1 MCGSRR
7 AILLEIMK
15 QVRTMVKFFL
25 NTHSRADRQL
35 ALLLFAGTLGL
46 YLRTLAPGL
55 LGGDAGEFQ
64 VAAWRLGL
72 AHPTGYPLYLI
83 LGGIWQHLLALG
95 GVNPAYALN
104 MFSALLGAAA
114 VALLYLCMIGWLQSP
129 IGVRRTA
136 ALFTAVFF
144 AVNFTFWSQ
153 NLIAEVYTLHTL
165 FLVLIFS
172 VAGQLLSNRHD
183 AHPVTP
189 SPSHLI
195 ILLGLLTGL
204 ALTHHATTLL
214 LLPSLALVLWQARRG
229 WIGSGKTW
237 ILALLALVTP
247 LLLYL
252 YIPLRS
258 GPAASPWYHQALGT
272 ETLTLYENTWPAF
285 IAFITGQS
293 ISVGFRDVTG
303 AVQQLSQAWL
313 LWRLHLL
320 WPGIVL
326 AVLGLYQL
334 IRQRNWPVLALTVP
348 FFLIQQTFN
357 LFYAIGDILVYY
369 IPLYL
374 VAAIWIGFAADTLG
388 GGIQR
393 AMRVEGPPPPPV
405 DQTPIETG
413 WQRTAKAPLPPPQT
427 LPFGIVLVLVLFW
440 LPIQLI
446 MRDFSR
452 LDQSQATRTQTF
464 WQTIAAAQPPAD
476 AILVSNDRNEIVP
489 LFYLQAVEGQ
499 FTGVTGLFPL
509 MAPDARFADIGA
521 TIETALTTSKG
532 RPIYLIKPMPG
543 LESRFALTAT
553 VAPLVQVLGP
563 AATTPPTIVV
573 DQPYGPLRLLGY
585 DWQPDADDVQIT
597 LHWQVQTPIP
607 ADYTTTV
614 QLFDGKWE
622 KIAQNDAPAGG
633 VYYPTSLWKPGE
645 ALVEHHPLTITDKPP
660 VALLVG
666 MYTGTDFHELAPP
679 LQISLQD

>member
-1 MCGSRR
+1 
-7 AILLEIMK
+7 
-15 QVRTMVKFFL
+15 MVKFFL
-25 NTHSRADRQL
+25 NTHSRADRQW
-35 ALLLFAGTLGL
+35 ALLLFAGTFGL

-55 LGGDAGEFQ
+55 LGGDSGEFQ
-64 VAAWRLGL
+64 VAAWHLGL
-72 AHPTGYPLYLI
+72 AHPTGYPLYLMVGS
-83 LGGIWQHLLALG
+83 LWQHLLALG
-95 GVNPAYALN
+95 GATPAYALN
-104 MFSALLGAAA
+104 IFSALLGAAA

-136 ALFTAVFF
+136 ALFTTIFF

-165 FLVLIFS
+165 FIVLIFT
-172 VAGQLLSNRHD
+172 VASQLLAVANSPRPLPS
-183 AHPVTP
+183 APASAETSASSVEPLTSTP
-189 SPSHLI
+189 HLVI
-195 ILLGLLTGL
+195 TLSLITGL

-214 LLPSLALVLWQARRG
+214 LLPSLALVLWQARRR
-229 WIGSGKTW
+229 WIRSGKTW
-237 ILALLALVTP
+237 ALALLALVVP

-272 ETLTLYENTWPAF
+272 EMLSLYQNTWPAF

-293 ISVGFRDVTG
+293 ISVGFRDGAG
-303 AVQQLSQAWL
+303 AVQQLGQAWL

-320 WPGIVL
+320 WPGLVL
-326 AVLGLYQL
+326 ALLGLYQL

-374 VAAIWIGFAADTLG
+374 VAAIWAGFAADTFG

-393 AMRVEGPPPPPV
+393 AMLTAEPPPPPV
-405 DQTPIETG
+405 DQTPVEAG
-413 WQRTAKAPLPPPQT
+413 WQRTAKTPPPPPQT

-452 LDQSQATRTQTF
+452 LDQSQATSAQSL
-464 WQTIAAAQPPAD
+464 WQTIAAVQPPAD

-489 LFYLQAVEGQ
+489 LFYLQAVERQ
-499 FTGVTGLFPL
+499 LTGITGLFPL
-509 MAPDARFADIGA
+509 MVPDARFADIGA
-521 TIETALTTSKG
+521 TLETALTAGQG
-532 RPIYLIKPMPG
+532 RPVYLIKAMPG
-543 LESRFALTAT
+543 LESRFALTETA
-553 VAPLVQVLGP
+553 VPLVQVLGS
-563 AATTPPTIVV
+563 AAIAPPTIVV
-573 DQPYGPLRLLGY
+573 DQPYGPLQLLGY
-585 DWQPDADDVQIT
+585 DWQPGADNVQVT
-597 LHWQVQTPIP
+597 LHWQVQAAIA

-614 QLFDGKWE
+614 QLFDANGE
-622 KIAQNDAPAGG
+622 KVAQNDAPAGG

-645 ALVEHHPLTITDKPP
+645 VLVERHQLTIANKTPITI
-660 VALLVG
+660 LIG
-666 MYTGTDFHELAPP
+666 MYTGTNFTMLAPALKLP
-679 LQISLQD
+679 LQQ